1 MLIAAYYNLR
11 EKIKNNFY
19 LILFVSSL
27 LCLILLIFGAANSNK
42 FFLNNLFISPLSSL
56 RPITNNK
63 GNHEVFGFA
72 PFWTFEKLD
81 NIDFNVLTTLS
92 YFGVP
97 VDSNGNLVRSDY
109 GYIVFQSKEATKLF
123 TKAHNNGTRVV
134 LTLTQMDNFSILSFL
149 DNSLAQENAINQ
161 AVSEVSDRG
170 IDGINVDF
178 EYSGDPGE
186 EYRSKFTQFVKNLTQ
201 KMHERIPSSRVT
213 VSVYAGSVKEPKIYD
228 IKSLA
233 SVSDGIF
240 MMAYDFGMQGSDNA
254 IPTAPL
260 YGYRERKYWYD
271 VSTAVDDFLKLMPPQ
286 KLILGVPWYSYNY
299 AVYEPQIKSTTLPY
313 YWAQSLVQTYSSIID
328 SIKPNKPG
336 ISNYK
341 SGWDNIGQNAWKSY
355 FDEYAGVW
363 RIVLYD
369 DVKSL
374 GIKSDFI
381 KNKNLGGIGIWALGF
396 DDGKK
401 EFWRI
406 LEEKF
411 GIKLADSNVMQKVI
425 YEISDNI

>member
-1 MLIAAYYNLR
+1 MLIAACYNLID
-11 EKIKNNFY
+11 KIKNNFY
-19 LILFVSSL
+19 LILFVSSFS
-27 LCLILLIFGAANSNK
+27 CLILLIFGAVNSNK
-42 FFLNNLFISPLSSL
+42 NFLNNLFISPLSSL

-72 PFWTFEKLD
+72 PFWTFDKLD
-81 NIDFNVLTTLS
+81 NIDFNVLTTLA

-97 VDSNGNLVRSDY
+97 VNSNGDLDKNDY
-109 GYIVFQSKEATKLF
+109 GYQVFQSNQATKLF
-123 TKAHNNGTRVV
+123 TKAHNYSTRVV
-134 LTLTQMDNFSILSFL
+134 LTITQMNNWNILALL
-149 DNSLAQENAINQ
+149 DGTYAQVNAIEQ
-161 AVSEVSDRG
+161 AVSEVEQRG

-186 EYRSKFTQFVKNLTQ
+186 EYRSKFTQFVKDLTQ
-201 KMHERIPSSRVT
+201 KMHERVPSSRVT

-228 IKSLA
+228 IESLA

-260 YGYRERKYWYD
+260 YGYREGKYWYD
-271 VSTAVDDFLKLMPPQ
+271 VSTAVNDFLKLMPPQ

-299 AVYEPQIKSTTLPY
+299 AVYEPQIKATTLPY
-313 YWAQSLVQTYSSIID
+313 YWARSLVQTYSSIVN
-328 SIKPNKPG
+328 SINPNKPG
-336 ISNYK
+336 ISNYR
-341 SGWDNIGQNAWKSY
+341 SGWDNTGKNAWKSY
-355 FDEYAGVW
+355 HDEYAGVW

-411 GIKLADSNVMQKVI
+411 GIKLADNNVMRKVI
-425 YEISDNI
+425 YEINDNI